1 MEDSSNKKEEE
12 NSYQSLSPIE
22 SISADDPYLVALKW
36 AMNNRIEN
44 DIKNIALTGPYGSG
58 KSSILRSFQKK
69 KR

>member
-44 DIKNIALTGPYGSG
+44 DIKNIGAL
-58 KSSILRSFQKK
+58 K
-69 KR
+69 